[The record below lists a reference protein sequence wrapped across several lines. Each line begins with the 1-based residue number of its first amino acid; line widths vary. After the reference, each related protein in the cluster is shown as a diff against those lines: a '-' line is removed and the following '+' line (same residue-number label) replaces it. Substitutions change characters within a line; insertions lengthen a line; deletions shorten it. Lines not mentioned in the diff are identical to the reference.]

1 MYPKGK
7 ISKEEFINL
16 PKDVKESG
24 CFPAESVF
32 RVFDEDGNGSLDFS
46 EYMMAS
52 NCSNLT
58 SQEDILAWIF
68 NVFDEDAGGFID
80 NQEIEKIVISL
91 FKMVGAEVEKEVIYA
106 CVKNIQ
112 EAVDEDGDGEIS
124 KEEFV
129 ENAMKIGFI
138 QNILTGMIVDEA

>member
-1 MYPKGK
+1 M
-7 ISKEEFINL
+7 
-16 PKDVKESG
+16 
-24 CFPAESVF
+24 
-32 RVFDEDGNGSLDFS
+32 
-46 EYMMAS
+46 
-52 NCSNLT
+52 
-58 SQEDILAWIF
+58 
-68 NVFDEDAGGFID
+68 FDEDAGGFID